1 MQIGFIGVGLMGQGM
16 VTRLLKAGHGVRV
29 MAHRNRAP
37 IEAVKAQGASE
48 ARDVAELAQGAGAVI
63 LCVNDAETVAGL
75 INSLKPHL
83 KAGQIVIDT
92 TTSDPRVTEVLAK
105 DLARQRV
112 GFADAPMTGGPEQV
126 AAGEGGA
133 LVGADAATFESI
145 EPLLACYCARVHH
158 FGPPG
163 AGHRAKLIS
172 NYLVMGMIGVIADSY
187 KAARQ
192 AGVDWGK
199 LYDVQLLGS
208 TNSGALKKMVGPAL
222 KNDYDGY
229 RFSMV
234 NAEKDMRYYCTLAES
249 LGMLSPLAQETY
261 RMFQA
266 ASHHGGKNVS
276 RLLDPGLE
284 EQRP

>member
-16 VTRLLKAGHGVRV
+16 VTCLLKAGHQVRV

-37 IEAVKAQGASE
+37 VEAVKALGASE
-48 ARDVAELAQGAGAVI
+48 ARDIAELARGAGAI
-63 LCVNDAETVAGL
+63 MLCVNDAETVTGL
-75 INSLKPHL
+75 VNSLKPHL
-83 KAGQIVIDT
+83 REGQIVIDT
-92 TTSDPRVTEVLAK
+92 TTSQPRVTEALAR
-105 DLARQRV
+105 DLARQKV
-112 GFADAPMTGGPEQV
+112 GLADAPMTGGPEQV
-126 AAGEGGA
+126 AAGEAGA
-133 LVGADAATFESI
+133 LVGAEGELFSEI
-145 EPLLACYCARVHH
+145 EPLLACYCTRVHH

-208 TNSGALKKMVGPAL
+208 TNSGALKKMIGPAL
-222 KNDYDGY
+222 KGNYDGY
-229 RFSMV
+229 LFSMV
-234 NAEKDMRYYCTLAES
+234 NAEKDMRYYCALAES

-266 ASHHGGKNVS
+266 ASRHGTKNVS
-276 RLLDPGLE
+276 RLLDPAIG
-284 EQRP
+284 EQQS